1 MKKRINRD
9 VDMIDD
15 AMGNHNQDD
24 FEEFDDFT
32 DQQKEF
38 IQRVMD
44 RKLGDQKEK
53 LVGYFQNMQIEMI
66 RQFQIQY
73 LELSDWIDEAIQAK
87 NRNKFINNLK

>member
-1 MKKRINRD
+1 MIRMKKRINRD

-38 IQRVMD
+38 IQRIMD

-73 LELSDWIDEAIQAK
+73 LELSD
-87 NRNKFINNLK
+87 